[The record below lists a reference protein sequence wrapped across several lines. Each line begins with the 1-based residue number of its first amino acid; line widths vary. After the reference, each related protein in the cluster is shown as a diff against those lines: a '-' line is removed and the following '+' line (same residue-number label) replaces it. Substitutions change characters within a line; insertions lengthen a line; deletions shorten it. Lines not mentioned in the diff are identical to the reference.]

1 MAQIT
6 ETGSGWFK
14 QKGIY
19 WLSEDPMESGTELN
33 NKTSGAAGGWEVL
46 RTTAGVGGTSLNS
59 SHLFPQPVSPV
70 TQFGI
75 LNFRERILIEHKH
88 RCLSLEKG
96 TESLI
101 PEVLGLGDRQYLLM
115 FCLSCV

>member
-1 MAQIT
+1 
-6 ETGSGWFK
+6 
-14 QKGIY
+14 
-19 WLSEDPMESGTELN
+19 MESGTELN
-33 NKTSGAAGGWEVL
+33 NKISGAAGGWEVL

-101 PEVLGLGDRQYLLM
+101 PEVLGLGGQAVPAYVLFIM
-115 FCLSCV
+115 CIKVSENSIKI

>member
-6 ETGSGWFK
+6 ETGTGWFK

-59 SHLFPQPVSPV
+59 SHLFPQPESS
-70 TQFGI
+70 
-75 LNFRERILIEHKH
+75 
-88 RCLSLEKG
+88 LSLP
-96 TESLI
+96 S
-101 PEVLGLGDRQYLLM
+101 VL
-115 FCLSCV
+115 